1 MINKNIQY
9 INENDDVYTKYKNK
23 MINEKIEQYINENDD
38 VYTKYKNKIDSLYIN
53 NRQNENIENEIT
65 ENVFKENEN
74 MEEEM
79 YKDDSVHKKINI
91 FLDLDQSIISGEILQ
106 EEDEEDEEEIYDIE
120 SNKHKAIN
128 FDFHNMENYYVI
140 FGRPGLQKFLDYLF
154 QNFNVSVW
162 TAASKDYALF
172 IIDKLVL
179 AERPERKLDYVFF
192 SYHCKISNKL
202 KNGSKD
208 LSILWDIYKLPGYT
222 KQNTYILDDYDE
234 VYNTQPEN
242 TLIAPPF
249 YFTDENSEEDDF
261 LHNLVSKLKKLRKE
275 LGKGEHGY
283 VVRNIN
289 DGR

>member
-249 YFTDENSEEDDF
+249 YFTDGNSEEDDF

>member
-1 MINKNIQY
+1 M
-9 INENDDVYTKYKNK
+9 INENIERYIDENEDDIYTKYKK
-23 MINEKIEQYINENDD
+23 
-38 VYTKYKNKIDSLYIN
+38 KIDSLYIN
-53 NRQNENIENEIT
+53 NKENKVKENDYENVYENE
-65 ENVFKENEN
+65 VKENDYEK
-74 MEEEM
+74 EEVVKEI
-79 YKDDSVHKKINI
+79 YTDDSIHKKINI

-179 AERPERKLDYVFF
+179 AGRPERKLDYVFF

-283 VVRNIN
+283 VVKNIN
-289 DGR
+289 DGK

>member
-1 MINKNIQY
+1 M
-9 INENDDVYTKYKNK
+9 INEN
-23 MINEKIEQYINENDD
+23 IEQYINENHD

-53 NRQNENIENEIT
+53 NRQNENIENEIM

-179 AERPERKLDYVFF
+179 AGRPERKLDYVFF

>member
-1 MINKNIQY
+1 MINENIGEY
-9 INENDDVYTKYKNK
+9 INENEEEDIYSKYK
-23 MINEKIEQYINENDD
+23 
-38 VYTKYKNKIDSLYIN
+38 TKIDSLYIN
-53 NRQNENIENEIT
+53 QKNTENEVNENE
-65 ENVFKENEN
+65 FKENEVN
-74 MEEEM
+74 ENEFNENEFNENEVKENENEEI

-140 FGRPGLQKFLDYLF
+140 FCRPGLQKFLDYLF
-154 QNFNVSVW
+154 KNFNVSVW

-172 IIDKLVL
+172 IIEKLVL
-179 AERPERKLDYVFF
+179 AGRPERKLDYVFF

-208 LSILWDIYKLPGYT
+208 LSILWDIYKLDGYT

-234 VYNTQPEN
+234 VYNTQPDN

-249 YFTDENSEEDDF
+249 YFTDKDSEQDDF
-261 LHNLVSKLKKLRKE
+261 LHNLVSKLKKLRKQ
-275 LGKGEHGY
+275 LGKGDNGY

-289 DGR
+289 DGK